1 MTNSTARYILFFSLL
16 SMVNTAGPDVQAA
29 EEVDPMQVQV
39 EPSVDVVETWQLG
52 PCGLSGKREGARL
65 VNASGVCGS
74 MQFFASRLSREP
86 AQADDVVVTG
96 SFGVVSA
103 ASATWTDDGLRLV
116 DGTLQAPDWTMK
128 SQMLFIGF
136 SGSNLVLESPGVGE
150 KE

>member
-86 AQADDVVVTG
+86 AQADD
-96 SFGVVSA
+96 
-103 ASATWTDDGLRLV
+103 GLRLV

-128 SQMLFIGF
+128 SQMLFVGF

>member
-1 MTNSTARYILFFSLL
+1 
-16 SMVNTAGPDVQAA
+16 MVNTAGPDVQAA

-86 AQADDVVVTG
+86 AQADDGFIRCRLCRFGDVDRRRVT
-96 SFGVVSA
+96 FGGWYFA
-103 ASATWTDDGLRLV
+103 GTRLDDEKPNAFCWFFRL
-116 DGTLQAPDWTMK
+116 K
-128 SQMLFIGF
+128 SCVGI
-136 SGSNLVLESPGVGE
+136 SGCRRERVGA
-150 KE
+150 